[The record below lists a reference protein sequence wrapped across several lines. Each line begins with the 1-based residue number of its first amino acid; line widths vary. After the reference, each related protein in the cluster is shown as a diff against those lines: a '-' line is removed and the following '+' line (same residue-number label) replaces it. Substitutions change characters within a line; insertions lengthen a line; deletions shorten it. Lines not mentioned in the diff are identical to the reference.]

1 MHLDAVL
8 LLEAEEEPPINT
20 GRHLSQ
26 PVNLG
31 RSLSRHDL
39 GALDLPQ
46 ARRSLLGWQTLLHF
60 TPELTNDVLGERGDD
75 LGFLLDHKR
84 GRGQSPFGMPPE
96 RP

>member
-1 MHLDAVL
+1 MDRPPWGCGKGAAGPPDLDLVF
-8 LLEAEEEPPINT
+8 
-20 GRHLSQ
+20 Q
-26 PVNLG
+26 V
-31 RSLSRHDL
+31 
-39 GALDLPQ
+39 DLPQ

-84 GRGQSPFGMPPE
+84 GRGQSPFGMPPG